1 MHLVKHII
9 TSEWVQTQG
18 LKHLFASFHNI
29 GVFLYR
35 NKQVIEVFII
45 IIIIIYSFVFFE
57 CLLMFFPHI
66 CFKFVCVKFG
76 AALSFCGDRNTV
88 ILGSV
93 DFFLLLSTGV
103 FL

>member
-35 NKQVIEVFII
+35 NKQVIEV
-45 IIIIIYSFVFFE
+45 
-57 CLLMFFPHI
+57 
-66 CFKFVCVKFG
+66 
-76 AALSFCGDRNTV
+76 
-88 ILGSV
+88 
-93 DFFLLLSTGV
+93 LLLYILLLFLSV
-103 FL
+103 F